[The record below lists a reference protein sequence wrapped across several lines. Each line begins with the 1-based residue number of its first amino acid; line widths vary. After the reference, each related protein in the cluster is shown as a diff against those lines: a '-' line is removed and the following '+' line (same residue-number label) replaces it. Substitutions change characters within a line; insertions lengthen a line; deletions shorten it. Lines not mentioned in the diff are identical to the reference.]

1 MPRSFNVVTDS
12 PNSVDQLHTTFGLEA
27 YWLARLGGDVSATLD
42 SLNVEPDGTVAVQV
56 TQYLGRQ
63 LLPALA
69 AKVVP
74 GDLKLLYRET
84 WRPIGDGRIHGDISV
99 SAAGGLG
106 SSRAENWL
114 EPAGVA
120 SQLRSAVN
128 VEVKIP
134 LVGGQLEKAIGAG
147 LAASIPATLAF
158 TSEWIAENA

>member
-1 MPRSFNVVTDS
+1 MSRSFNVLTDS
-12 PNSVDQLHTTFGLEA
+12 PNSVDQLNAAFGQQP
-27 YWLARLGGDVSATLD
+27 YWLARLGHDGSATLD
-42 SLNVEPDGTVAVQV
+42 SLIVEPDGTVAVRV

-84 WRPIGDGRIHGDISV
+84 WRPVGVGRIRGDVSV
-99 SAAGGLG
+99 SASGGLG

-114 EPAGVA
+114 EPVGTA
-120 SQLRSAVN
+120 SQLRSAIK

-134 LVGGQLEKAIGAG
+134 LVGGQLEKALGAS

-158 TSEWIAENA
+158 TTTWIDENI